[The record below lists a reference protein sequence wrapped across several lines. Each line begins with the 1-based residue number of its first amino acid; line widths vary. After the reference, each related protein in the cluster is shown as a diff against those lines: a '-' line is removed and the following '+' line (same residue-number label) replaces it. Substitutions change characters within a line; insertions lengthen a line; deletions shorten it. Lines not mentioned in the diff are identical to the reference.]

1 MFRRL
6 VTSVIV
12 MGINPHITYD
22 AITLYIRIFAQY
34 SYSWDIS
41 FKNTQAT
48 NELMNIVKIVKSGN
62 EFFSYIYD
70 EDLNLIESESFADNY
85 TTNFYLQTLPRKF
98 KIRKALLVIEDKNR
112 NTVDLLIAE
121 NEDSFFIR

>member
-1 MFRRL
+1 
-6 VTSVIV
+6 VPSVIV
-12 MGINPHITYD
+12 MGINPHSTYD
-22 AITLYIRIFAQY
+22 ATTLYIRIFAQY
-34 SYSWDIS
+34 SYSCEIS
-41 FKNTQAT
+41 FKNTQST

-85 TTNFYLQTLPRKF
+85 TTNFYLQTLPRKY

>member
-1 MFRRL
+1 M
-6 VTSVIV
+6 

-62 EFFSYIYD
+62 EFFTYIYD

-98 KIRKALLVIEDKNR
+98 RIRKALLVIEDKNR